1 MPNRFEKLKMRAIRY
16 RRVRFKRQVRD
27 VKIRSRHPFAVPFI
41 TFGVLLA
48 LTAAG
53 FFVFKWTVAPT
64 SDVYVVIISHDGVE
78 QTVPS
83 REPTVGTLLAKLH
96 ITLG

>member
-1 MPNRFEKLKMRAIRY
+1 MCIRDSPY
-16 RRVRFKRQVRD
+16 
-27 VKIRSRHPFAVPFI
+27 AVPLI
-41 TFGVLLA
+41 TLTVLVA

-53 FFVFKWTVAPT
+53 FFFFKWSLTPNNNN
-64 SDVYVVIISHDGVE
+64 YVVIISHDGVE

-96 ITLG
+96 LTLNPGDVVEPGLAAHINQDLSLIHISEPT